1 MGQAYVLTPPPK
13 CYILTF
19 KTVVGQL
26 CKFHIVND
34 ERIVSKMEG
43 KTILGAYR
51 LPGTGIIE
59 YLKIIDVRYH
69 MAQFDGLT

>member
-1 MGQAYVLTPPPK
+1 
-13 CYILTF
+13 
-19 KTVVGQL
+19 
-26 CKFHIVND
+26 
-34 ERIVSKMEG
+34 MEG

-69 MAQFDGLT
+69 MAQFDGLTWLTLTPIFYDRSFKLLSK